1 MKEEKQLAKAA
12 GIISAATLLSR
23 ILGFIRD
30 MMLARLFGATLAAD
44 AFFVAYRI
52 PNMLRELFAEGAMA
66 AAFIPVFTEYLT
78 HKSRRDAWELASAVF
93 TTLLTILTGITLLGI
108 LFSPFIVKLIA
119 PGFTL
124 SPEKVALTILLNQ
137 IMFPYLLF
145 IGLSA
150 LMMGILNSLRSF
162 AAPAFSPVMFNLCII
177 LSAFLLS
184 PLFDQPIIGIA
195 IGVLIGGLVQ
205 FLFQIPSLRHQ
216 GFTLSLRFQPNHPGV
231 KKIGKLLL
239 PTMIGLS
246 VTQVNI
252 LVNTLLASYLSE
264 GSVTYLF
271 YGMRLIHFPLGL
283 FGIALA
289 TALLPTM
296 AALSAQGDLDGLR
309 LKLSFGLR
317 LVLFIT
323 LPAMIGLIFLRVPI
337 VHILFEHGHF
347 TSQATLNTAS
357 AVLFYSLGL
366 WAFAGARI
374 TIPTFYALQDTTTPA
389 RIGIFTMILNIILS
403 LVLMGPLAHNGLAL
417 ATSLSAMFNFL
428 ALIIILQKRLGG
440 LEVKRFFLSLLR
452 TILACVIVAGICWTV
467 SQQEIW
473 KMNDLWGEKILL
485 LFVSITI
492 SSVCYFLVHWILKS
506 DEFNFLGNMIKEK
519 LFLKKTP

>member
-1 MKEEKQLAKAA
+1 MREEKQLTKAA

-150 LMMGILNSLRSF
+150 LLMGILNSLRSF

-195 IGVLIGGLVQ
+195 VGVLIGGLVQ

-216 GFTLSLRFQPNHPGV
+216 GFILSLRFQPNHPGV

-374 TIPTFYALQDTTTPA
+374 TIPTFYALQDTATPA

-403 LVLMGPLAHNGLAL
+403 LILMGPLAHNGLAL

-467 SQQEIW
+467 SQQGIW
-473 KMNDLWGEKILL
+473 KMNHLWGEKTLL

-492 SSVCYFLVHWILKS
+492 SSVCYFLTHWILKS
-506 DEFNFLGNMIKEK
+506 EEVDFLGNMIKEK
-519 LFLKKTP
+519 LFVKRNP